1 MGTFRLLSREQEVEI
16 AKRIEAGENGGEK
29 EVLCSPVTLAFVIEM
44 GARVE
49 AGEADLRDIFE
60 ENQEPADDD
69 EERGP
74 EANEKQLKKL
84 FTATTKLKL
93 LQRRME
99 DLEEKLKERPEPI
112 RKANLEK
119 LQVRL
124 KESVKREL
132 HHLELSHHLQE
143 AVTPGLRRVLQEE
156 L

>member
-16 AKRIEAGENGGEK
+16 AKRIEAGENEVEK

-74 EANEKQLKKL
+74 EANEKQLKKM

-93 LQRRME
+93 LQRPIE

-112 RKANLEK
+112 LKAKLEK
-119 LQVRL
+119 SRGRL
-124 KESVKREL
+124 TGSVNRGL
-132 HHLELSHHLQE
+132 HALDRFS
-143 AVTPGLRRVLQEE
+143 
-156 L
+156 